1 MDKLIKISKYFSVGV
16 LLGSFSF
23 LLVVLFS
30 GSMVVESK
38 AVASLFFFSG
48 LIGLV
53 SMIFETE
60 WFSFPIRLLI
70 HILITCLIVLLMM
83 YLAGWLEHIV
93 LAHISVFILTFVLL
107 YIVVWIM
114 LYLADVTNAK
124 KINNVIKKRK
134 SR

>member
-1 MDKLIKISKYFSVGV
+1 MNKLIKISKYFSVGV

-23 LLVVLFS
+23 LLVVLFD

-60 WFSFPIRLLI
+60 WFNFPIRLLI
-70 HILITCLIVLLMM
+70 HILITGLIVLLMM

-93 LAHISVFILTFVLL
+93 LAHISVFLLTFILL
-107 YIVVWIM
+107 YIVVWMM